1 MLIKFIFFWILNI
14 FDKFLTIL
22 LVLKNNFKTLTFV
35 NLIVII
41 LILGLLL
48 FDKIFPEQKIVYVDN
63 QKLFDNF
70 QMTKDLKKIGEIE
83 FNSRKKE
90 IDSLYLKV
98 QGNLNELE
106 KESLM
111 KLLISKREEFDY
123 FNQTYA
129 SSEAMK
135 IWNRID
141 TYVVKFSE
149 EKKYKI
155 IIGANSKR
163 DVLFAD
169 KEVDITQE
177 LINYV
182 NTKYEGGK

>member
-1 MLIKFIFFWILNI
+1 
-14 FDKFLTIL
+14 
-22 LVLKNNFKTLTFV
+22 VLKNNFKTLTFV
-35 NLIVII
+35 NIIVIL
-41 LILGLLL
+41 LIIGFLL
-48 FDKIFPEQKIVYVDN
+48 FDKIFTNEKIVYVDN

-70 QMTKDLKKIGEIE
+70 QMTKDLKKMGETE
-83 FNSRKKE
+83 FNLKKKE
-90 IDSLYLKV
+90 IDSLYLRV
-98 QGNLNELE
+98 QGDLGESEN
-106 KESLM
+106 ESLM

-141 TYVVKFSE
+141 SYVVKFSE

-155 IIGANSKR
+155 IIGADSKR

-169 KEVDITQE
+169 KEIDVTQE
-177 LINYV
+177 LIDYI

>member
-1 MLIKFIFFWILNI
+1 M
-14 FDKFLTIL
+14 
-22 LVLKNNFKTLTFV
+22 LKNNFKTLTFV
-35 NLIVII
+35 NLIVIL
-41 LILGLLL
+41 LIIGFLL
-48 FDKIFPEQKIVYVDN
+48 FDKIFTNEKIVYVDN

-70 QMTKDLKKIGEIE
+70 QMTTDMKKMGETE
-83 FNSRKKE
+83 FNLKKKE
-90 IDSLYLKV
+90 IDSLYLRV
-98 QGNLNELE
+98 QGDLGESEN
-106 KESLM
+106 ESLM

-141 TYVVKFSE
+141 SYVLKFSE

-163 DVLFAD
+163 DVLYVD
-169 KEVDITQE
+169 EKIDITQE
-177 LINYV
+177 LTEYINK
-182 NTKYEGGK
+182 KYEGFK

>member
-1 MLIKFIFFWILNI
+1 MGFLFFDRIFS
-14 FDKFLTIL
+14 
-22 LVLKNNFKTLTFV
+22 
-35 NLIVII
+35 
-41 LILGLLL
+41 
-48 FDKIFPEQKIVYVDN
+48 EQKIVYVDN

-70 QMTKDLKKIGEIE
+70 QMTKDLKKIGEVE
-83 FNSRKKE
+83 FNSKKKE
-90 IDSLYLKV
+90 IDSLYIRV
-98 QGNLNELE
+98 QENISETE

-111 KLLISKREEFDY
+111 KLLISKREEFDF

-129 SSEAMK
+129 SNEAMK

-141 TYVVKFSE
+141 SYVVKFSE

-155 IIGANSKR
+155 IIGADSKR

-169 KEVDITQE
+169 KEIDVTQE
-177 LINYV
+177 LIDYI

>member
-1 MLIKFIFFWILNI
+1 M
-14 FDKFLTIL
+14 
-22 LVLKNNFKTLTFV
+22 LKNNLKILTFL
-35 NLIVII
+35 NLIVI
-41 LILGLLL
+41 LLVVGFLL
-48 FDKIFPEQKIVYVDN
+48 FDKFFSEEKIVYVDN

-70 QMTKDLKKIGEIE
+70 QMTKDLKKIGETE
-83 FNSRKKE
+83 FNFKKKE

-98 QGNLNELE
+98 QGNLTESE
-106 KESLM
+106 KEGLM

-123 FNQTYA
+123 FNQSYA

-141 TYVVKFSE
+141 SYVVKFSE

-155 IIGANSKR
+155 IIGSNSKR

-169 KEVDITQE
+169 KKIDVTQE
-177 LINYV
+177 LIDYV
-182 NTKYEGGK
+182 NKRYEGLK

>member
-1 MLIKFIFFWILNI
+1 M
-14 FDKFLTIL
+14 
-22 LVLKNNFKTLTFV
+22 LKNNLKTLTFV
-35 NLIVII
+35 NLIVIS
-41 LILGLLL
+41 LIIGFLL
-48 FDKIFPEQKIVYVDN
+48 FDKIFSVQKIVYVDN

-70 QMTKDLKKIGEIE
+70 QMTKDLKKIGETE
-83 FNSRKKE
+83 FNLKKKE
-90 IDSLYLKV
+90 IDSLYLRA
-98 QGNLNELE
+98 QGDLGESE

-129 SSEAMK
+129 SIEATK

-141 TYVVKFSE
+141 SYVVKFSE

-169 KEVDITQE
+169 KEIDVTQE
-177 LINYV
+177 LMDYV
-182 NTKYEGGK
+182 NKRYEGLK

>member
-1 MLIKFIFFWILNI
+1 M
-14 FDKFLTIL
+14 
-22 LVLKNNFKTLTFV
+22 LKNNLKTLTFV
-35 NLIVII
+35 NLIVIL
-41 LILGLLL
+41 LIIGFLL
-48 FDKIFPEQKIVYVDN
+48 FDKIYTDEKIVYVDN

-70 QMTKDLKKIGEIE
+70 QMTKDLKKIGETE
-83 FNSRKKE
+83 FNLRKKE
-90 IDSLYLKV
+90 IDSLYLIV
-98 QGNLNELE
+98 QGNLGESE

-141 TYVVKFSE
+141 SYVVKFSE

-163 DVLFAD
+163 DVLYVD
-169 KEVDITQE
+169 KKIDVTQE
-177 LINYV
+177 LTEYINK
-182 NTKYEGGK
+182 KYEGFK

>member
-1 MLIKFIFFWILNI
+1 MFFVKDRFFNS
-14 FDKFLTIL
+14 
-22 LVLKNNFKTLTFV
+22 
-35 NLIVII
+35 
-41 LILGLLL
+41 
-48 FDKIFPEQKIVYVDN
+48 EKIVYVDN

-70 QMTKDLKKIGEIE
+70 QMTKDLKKIGEVE
-83 FNSRKKE
+83 FNSKKKE
-90 IDSLYLKV
+90 IDSLYLRV
-98 QGNLNELE
+98 QGNLSESE

-141 TYVVKFSE
+141 SYVLKFSE
-149 EKKYKI
+149 EKEYKI

-163 DVLFAD
+163 DVLYVD
-169 KEVDITQE
+169 KKIDITQE
-177 LINYV
+177 LTEYINK
-182 NTKYEGGK
+182 KYEGFK

>member
-1 MLIKFIFFWILNI
+1 M
-14 FDKFLTIL
+14 
-22 LVLKNNFKTLTFV
+22 LKNNLKTLTFV
-35 NLIVII
+35 NLIVIL
-41 LILGLLL
+41 LIISFLL
-48 FDKIFPEQKIVYVDN
+48 FDKIYTNEKIVYIDN

-70 QMTKDLKKIGEIE
+70 QMTKDLKKNGETE
-83 FNSRKKE
+83 FNLRKKE

-98 QGNLNELE
+98 QGNMG
-106 KESLM
+106 ESERESIM

-129 SSEAMK
+129 SSEAIK

-141 TYVVKFSE
+141 SYVLKFSE
-149 EKKYKI
+149 EKEYKI

-169 KEVDITQE
+169 KEIDVTQE
-177 LINYV
+177 LIDYV
-182 NTKYEGGK
+182 NKRYEGLK

>member
-1 MLIKFIFFWILNI
+1 M
-14 FDKFLTIL
+14 
-22 LVLKNNFKTLTFV
+22 LKNNLKTLTFV
-35 NLIVII
+35 NLI
-41 LILGLLL
+41 LILLIVGFLF
-48 FDKIFPEQKIVYVDN
+48 FDKIFPDQKIVYVDN
-63 QKLFDNF
+63 EKLFDNF
-70 QMTKDLKKIGEIE
+70 QMTKDLKKIGEVE
-83 FNSRKKE
+83 FNSRKAE

-98 QGNLNELE
+98 QGNLNESE
-106 KESLM
+106 KASLM
-111 KLLISKREEFDY
+111 KSLISKREEFDF

-129 SSEAMK
+129 SNEAIK

-141 TYVVKFSE
+141 SYVVKFSE

-169 KEVDITQE
+169 KEIDVTQE
-177 LINYV
+177 LIDYV